1 MCQTAAQYSQ
11 DFNAAVAKARVQ
23 TTVYEVATA
32 SLIIANDSAKDNP
45 LCNTPT
51 PVGAVSDNTEEGMT
65 PSAYEVFNPS
75 ATGLYGS
82 QYWSP
87 GDTVEVIYEQ
97 IDSYINTC
105 EPDLK
110 TQKKL
115 GEGEFGIVYKGEW
128 KQLGR
133 ETVPAALKTL
143 KPTASN
149 DERLKLLREAAIM
162 GQFNHPHIVK
172 LYGVVK
178 DIQAPIMIMEFL
190 PKGELRNYLLE
201 IKEDLNRCCT
211 NSTVNI

>member
-1 MCQTAAQYSQ
+1 M
-11 DFNAAVAKARVQ
+11 
-23 TTVYEVATA
+23 
-32 SLIIANDSAKDNP
+32 
-45 LCNTPT
+45 
-51 PVGAVSDNTEEGMT
+51 
-65 PSAYEVFNPS
+65 
-75 ATGLYGS
+75 
-82 QYWSP
+82 
-87 GDTVEVIYEQ
+87 
-97 IDSYINTC
+97 
-105 EPDLK
+105 K

-178 DIQAPIMIMEFL
+178 DIQAVSAL
-190 PKGELRNYLLE
+190 SSVLLNT
-201 IKEDLNRCCT
+201 IIYICCLG
-211 NSTVNI
+211 NSIASQ